1 MKRLRTSKTVDRE
14 KMIFVC
20 GEDQLVLERFGSDKV
35 LNGISVE
42 MTEVTAV
49 TLCMQ
54 IKGQTPRN
62 SIT

>member
-1 MKRLRTSKTVDRE
+1 
-14 KMIFVC
+14 MIFVC

-49 TLCMQ
+49 TLCMPTKEK
-54 IKGQTPRN
+54 IPKN
-62 SIT
+62 NIM

>member
-1 MKRLRTSKTVDRE
+1 
-14 KMIFVC
+14 MIFVC

-54 IKGQTPRN
+54 TKGQTPRN